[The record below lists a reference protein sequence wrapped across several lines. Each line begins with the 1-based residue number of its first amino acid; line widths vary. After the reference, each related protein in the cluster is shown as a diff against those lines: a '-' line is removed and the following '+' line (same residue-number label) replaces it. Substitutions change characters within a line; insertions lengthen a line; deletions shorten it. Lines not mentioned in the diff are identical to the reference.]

1 MVHEAM
7 RQEELGRIDTLTII
21 QIVAYVK
28 WLNIRLRSNDCTDEE
43 RKNGFELLERLTER
57 VHFLKTT
64 LTPVFP

>member
-1 MVHEAM
+1 MMREAM
-7 RQEELGRIDTLTII
+7 RQEELGRVDTLTII

-43 RKNGFELLERLTER
+43 RKNGFELLERLIER

-64 LTPVFP
+64 LSPVFS